1 MFWKCPRRLC
11 GADIFCAI
19 EETERKKE
27 ENHMKDSNE
36 KRPSGLALI
45 PFAVFIVIYMGAGI
59 YYQARGMDMAFY
71 QFPSVT
77 ATLLDEVSCVCLG
90 FFPYLCVK
98 LI

>member
-1 MFWKCPRRLC
+1 MPWKCPRRLC

-27 ENHMKDSNE
+27 ENHMKDRNE

-59 YYQARGMDMAFY
+59 YYQARGVDMAF
-71 QFPSVT
+71 
-77 ATLLDEVSCVCLG
+77 
-90 FFPYLCVK
+90 
-98 LI
+98 